1 MRLHANENPWPD
13 EADVSP
19 TALNRYFDGQP
30 QALVDALAAH
40 YGVDPASLLVTRG
53 SDEAIDLLVRA
64 FCRAGE
70 DRILV
75 CPPTF
80 GMYRFS
86 AEVQGAG
93 VLAVPLADDFRL
105 DDEALIRRWTPDVKV
120 VFLCSPNNPTGNA
133 LAPDSV
139 ERVLAALAGR
149 AIVAIDEAYLEFSGQ
164 PGFLGSLARHPGL
177 VILRTLSKAH
187 GLAGARCGV
196 AIAAPALVELLGRIM
211 PPYAMPGPTVAA
223 ALDALRPERLARTR
237 RTDPRDRRRARAA
250 RYRARE
256 PCPSSRAS
264 SRARE
269 TSCWWSSPTP
279 RGRSAPRPRVAS
291 CCATS
296 RASLASPSACGSRSA
311 AAGRTTAC
319 WLRWSGR
326 ERDRC
331 LRCSSTATAPSSRS
345 RPTSRWTR
353 SRSSVSCPA

>member
-1 MRLHANENPWPD
+1 VNEILALARPEIRALVPAAVHVDGGPAAVRLHANENPWAD

-30 QALVDALAAH
+30 GALVEALAAH
-40 YGVDPASLLVTRG
+40 YGAERDGILVTRG

-75 CPPTF
+75 CPPAF

-93 VLAVPLADDFRL
+93 VVAAPLRRDFRL
-105 DDEALIRRWTPDVKV
+105 DAETLLERWKPDVKL

-133 LAPDSV
+133 LEPEAV
-139 ERVLAALAGR
+139 ERVLTALAGR

-164 PGFLGSLARHPGL
+164 PGFLGSLPRHPGL
-177 VILRTLSKAH
+177 AILRTLSKAH

-211 PPYAMPGPTVAA
+211 PPYALPGPTVAA

-237 RTDPRDRRRARAA
+237 TRIRAIVAERGRLAAALATLPTVSRVWPSEANFLLVEFADPERALRAA
-250 RYRARE
+250 AAEGLLLRAF
-256 PCPSSRAS
+256 
-264 SRARE
+264 
-269 TSCWWSSPTP
+269 P
-279 RGRSAPRPRVAS
+279 RQAGLENCLRI
-291 CCATS
+291 TI
-296 RASLASPSACGSRSA
+296 GSRPENDRLLA
-311 AAGRTTAC
+311 A
-319 WLRWSGR
+319 L
-326 ERDRC
+326 DR
-331 LRCSSTATAPSSRS
+331 A
-345 RPTSRWTR
+345 
-353 SRSSVSCPA
+353 

>member
-1 MRLHANENPWPD
+1 MSDILALARPEIRALVPAAAHSQAAASAVRLHANENPWPD

-40 YGVDPASLLVTRG
+40 YGTDPARVLVTRG

-93 VLAVPLADDFRL
+93 VLAVPLAGDSRL
-105 DDEALIRRWTPDVKV
+105 DAEALIRRWTPDVKV

-139 ERVLAALAGR
+139 ERVLTALAGR

-164 PGFLGSLARHPGL
+164 PGFLDALPRHPGL

-211 PPYAMPGPTVAA
+211 PPYALPGPTVAA
-223 ALDALRPERLARTR
+223 AIDALRPERLARTR
-237 RTDPRDRRRARAA
+237 RRIREIVVERERLRQALAALPVVARVFPSEANFLLVEFADAGRAL
-250 RYRARE
+250 
-256 PCPSSRAS
+256 
-264 SRARE
+264 
-269 TSCWWSSPTP
+269 
-279 RGRSAPRPRVAS
+279 G
-291 CCATS
+291 
-296 RASLASPSACGSRSA
+296 A
-311 AAGRTTAC
+311 AAADGFL
-319 WLRWSGR
+319 LRDFSRQPGLA
-326 ERDRC
+326 RC
-331 LRCSSTATAPSSRS
+331 LRITIGSRAEND
-345 RPTSRWTR
+345 RLLAALER
-353 SRSSVSCPA
+353 A